1 MEEIG
6 RDLLRY
12 GRLVISKELFDSDGT
27 PIRVRIFYHSDQYW
41 YTEMKNGKFIDVYGL
56 KTKKGLEEM
65 KKIVSMVLTL
75 MMIVIMVGCGSKETT
90 EVAPP
95 PETDTTAIMV
105 QKCDELLE
113 ETYGERVL
121 TGIADGRYQVVII
134 EPGLTTET
142 IYLIGLDEGYNDL
155 SVACKE
161 AVGMDAVVGICDATG
176 TLIYV
181 SLNGVDVTGSIQ

>member
-1 MEEIG
+1 
-6 RDLLRY
+6 
-12 GRLVISKELFDSDGT
+12 
-27 PIRVRIFYHSDQYW
+27 
-41 YTEMKNGKFIDVYGL
+41 
-56 KTKKGLEEM
+56 M

-75 MMIVIMVGCGSKETT
+75 VVIVMMVGCGSKETT
-90 EVAPP
+90 AAAPP
-95 PETDTTAIMV
+95 TETDTTAVMV

-113 ETYGERVL
+113 ETYGNRVL
-121 TGIADGRYQVVII
+121 TEVVDGKYQVVIL

>member
-1 MEEIG
+1 
-6 RDLLRY
+6 
-12 GRLVISKELFDSDGT
+12 
-27 PIRVRIFYHSDQYW
+27 
-41 YTEMKNGKFIDVYGL
+41 
-56 KTKKGLEEM
+56 M
-65 KKIVSMVLTL
+65 KKIVSVVLTL
-75 MMIVIMVGCGSKETT
+75 MMIVMMVGCGSKETT
-90 EVAPP
+90 EVTPP
-95 PETDTTAIMV
+95 IETDTTTVRV

-113 ETYGERVL
+113 ETYGNRVL
-121 TGIADGRYQVVII
+121 TEIADGRYQVVIL

-142 IYLIGLDEGYNDL
+142 IYLVGLNDGYNDL

>member
-1 MEEIG
+1 
-6 RDLLRY
+6 
-12 GRLVISKELFDSDGT
+12 
-27 PIRVRIFYHSDQYW
+27 
-41 YTEMKNGKFIDVYGL
+41 
-56 KTKKGLEEM
+56 M
-65 KKIVSMVLTL
+65 KKIISMVLTL
-75 MMIVIMVGCGSKETT
+75 MMIVVMVGCGSKETT
-90 EVAPP
+90 KVAPP
-95 PETDTTAIMV
+95 PETDTTAVMV

-113 ETYGERVL
+113 ETYENRVL
-121 TGIADGRYQVVII
+121 TEIADGRYQVVIL

-181 SLNGVDVTGSIQ
+181 SFNGVDVTGSIQ

>member
-1 MEEIG
+1 
-6 RDLLRY
+6 
-12 GRLVISKELFDSDGT
+12 
-27 PIRVRIFYHSDQYW
+27 
-41 YTEMKNGKFIDVYGL
+41 
-56 KTKKGLEEM
+56 M

-75 MMIVIMVGCGSKETT
+75 MMIVVMVGCGSKETA

-95 PETDTTAIMV
+95 PETDTTVVMV

-113 ETYGERVL
+113 ETYGNRVL
-121 TGIADGRYQVVII
+121 TEVADGKYQVVIL

-181 SLNGVDVTGSIQ
+181 SLNGVDITSSVS

>member
-1 MEEIG
+1 
-6 RDLLRY
+6 
-12 GRLVISKELFDSDGT
+12 
-27 PIRVRIFYHSDQYW
+27 
-41 YTEMKNGKFIDVYGL
+41 
-56 KTKKGLEEM
+56 M

-75 MMIVIMVGCGSKETT
+75 MMIVVMVGCGSKETT
-90 EVAPP
+90 EVTPNAPP
-95 PETDTTAIMV
+95 PETDATAVMV

-121 TGIADGRYQVVII
+121 TGITDGRYQVVIL

-155 SVACKE
+155 SIACKE

>member
-1 MEEIG
+1 
-6 RDLLRY
+6 
-12 GRLVISKELFDSDGT
+12 
-27 PIRVRIFYHSDQYW
+27 
-41 YTEMKNGKFIDVYGL
+41 
-56 KTKKGLEEM
+56 M

-75 MMIVIMVGCGSKETT
+75 MMIVVMVGCGSKEIT

-95 PETDTTAIMV
+95 IETDTTAVMV

-113 ETYGERVL
+113 ETYGNRVL
-121 TGIADGRYQVVII
+121 TEIADGRYQVVIL

-155 SVACKE
+155 SVAYKE

>member
-1 MEEIG
+1 
-6 RDLLRY
+6 
-12 GRLVISKELFDSDGT
+12 
-27 PIRVRIFYHSDQYW
+27 
-41 YTEMKNGKFIDVYGL
+41 
-56 KTKKGLEEM
+56 M
-65 KKIVSMVLTL
+65 KKIISMAMAF
-75 MMIVIMVGCGSKETT
+75 MMIVMLWGCAPKETA

-95 PETDTTAIMV
+95 PETDTTAVMV

-113 ETYGERVL
+113 ETYGNRVL
-121 TGIADGRYQVVII
+121 TEIADGRYQVVIL

-142 IYLIGLDEGYNDL
+142 IYLIGLNEGYNDL
-155 SVACKE
+155 SIACKE

>member
-1 MEEIG
+1 
-6 RDLLRY
+6 
-12 GRLVISKELFDSDGT
+12 
-27 PIRVRIFYHSDQYW
+27 
-41 YTEMKNGKFIDVYGL
+41 
-56 KTKKGLEEM
+56 M

-75 MMIVIMVGCGSKETT
+75 MMIVVMVGCGSKETA

-95 PETDTTAIMV
+95 PETDTTVVMV

-113 ETYGERVL
+113 ETYGNRVL
-121 TGIADGRYQVVII
+121 TEVADGKYQVVIL

-155 SVACKE
+155 SIACKE
-161 AVGMDAVVGICDATG
+161 AVGMDAVIGICDATG

-181 SLNGVDVTGSIQ
+181 SLNGVDITSSVS

>member
-1 MEEIG
+1 
-6 RDLLRY
+6 
-12 GRLVISKELFDSDGT
+12 
-27 PIRVRIFYHSDQYW
+27 
-41 YTEMKNGKFIDVYGL
+41 
-56 KTKKGLEEM
+56 M
-65 KKIVSMVLTL
+65 KKIASMVLTL
-75 MMIVIMVGCGSKETT
+75 MMIVVMVGCGSKETT

-95 PETDTTAIMV
+95 ETDATAVMV

-113 ETYGERVL
+113 GTYENRVL
-121 TGIADGRYQVVII
+121 TEIADGRYQVVIL

-161 AVGMDAVVGICDATG
+161 AVGMDAVVGICDSTG

-181 SLNGVDVTGSIQ
+181 SFNGVDVTGSIQ

>member
-1 MEEIG
+1 
-6 RDLLRY
+6 
-12 GRLVISKELFDSDGT
+12 
-27 PIRVRIFYHSDQYW
+27 
-41 YTEMKNGKFIDVYGL
+41 
-56 KTKKGLEEM
+56 M

-75 MMIVIMVGCGSKETT
+75 MMIVVMVGCGSKETT
-90 EVAPP
+90 EVTPNAPP
-95 PETDTTAIMV
+95 PETDATAVMV

-121 TGIADGRYQVVII
+121 TGITDGRYQVVIL

>member
-1 MEEIG
+1 
-6 RDLLRY
+6 
-12 GRLVISKELFDSDGT
+12 
-27 PIRVRIFYHSDQYW
+27 
-41 YTEMKNGKFIDVYGL
+41 
-56 KTKKGLEEM
+56 M
-65 KKIVSMVLTL
+65 KKIISMAMAF
-75 MMIVIMVGCGSKETT
+75 MMIVMLWGCTPKEAT

-95 PETDTTAIMV
+95 PETDTTAAMV

-113 ETYGERVL
+113 ETYGNRVL
-121 TGIADGRYQVVII
+121 TEIADGRYQVVIL
-134 EPGLTTET
+134 EPGLTTEA

>member
-1 MEEIG
+1 
-6 RDLLRY
+6 
-12 GRLVISKELFDSDGT
+12 
-27 PIRVRIFYHSDQYW
+27 
-41 YTEMKNGKFIDVYGL
+41 
-56 KTKKGLEEM
+56 M

-75 MMIVIMVGCGSKETT
+75 VVIVMMVGCGSKETT
-90 EVAPP
+90 EAAPP
-95 PETDTTAIMV
+95 TETDTTVVMV

-113 ETYGERVL
+113 ETYGNRVL
-121 TGIADGRYQVVII
+121 TEVADGKYQVVIL

-155 SVACKE
+155 SIACKE
-161 AVGMDAVVGICDATG
+161 AVGMDAVIGICDATG

>member
-1 MEEIG
+1 
-6 RDLLRY
+6 
-12 GRLVISKELFDSDGT
+12 
-27 PIRVRIFYHSDQYW
+27 
-41 YTEMKNGKFIDVYGL
+41 
-56 KTKKGLEEM
+56 M
-65 KKIVSMVLTL
+65 KKIVSMILTL
-75 MMIVIMVGCGSKETT
+75 MMIVVMVGCGSKKTT

-95 PETDTTAIMV
+95 IETDTTVVMV

-113 ETYGERVL
+113 ETYGNRVL
-121 TGIADGRYQVVII
+121 TEVADGKYQVVIL

-181 SLNGVDVTGSIQ
+181 SLNGVDITSSVN